1 MADMTILKEIYDALD
16 DKKAEKTMVIDISE
30 ISVMADNFVITNGTN
45 TSQVDTLVD
54 AVSKVMDKYPD
65 IEVKPEGNAAS
76 GWILLDCGDV
86 IVHIFT
92 REARDFYN
100 LEKIWKDG
108 KIVEM

>member
-1 MADMTILKEIYDALD
+1 MADLALLKEIYDALD
-16 DKKAEKTMVIDISE
+16 DKKAEKTMIIDISE
-30 ISVMADNFVITNGTN
+30 ISVMADAFVITNGSN

-65 IEVKPEGNAAS
+65 INVMPEGNAAS

-92 REARDFYN
+92 REAREFYN

-108 KIVEM
+108 KLVEI